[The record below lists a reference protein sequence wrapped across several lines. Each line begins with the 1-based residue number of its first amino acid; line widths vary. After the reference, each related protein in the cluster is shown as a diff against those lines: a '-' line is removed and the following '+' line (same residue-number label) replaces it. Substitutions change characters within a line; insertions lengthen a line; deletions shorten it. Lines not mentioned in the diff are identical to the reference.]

1 MNSIALRYFLE
12 VARCGSIAAAV
23 ERLHVAGSAV
33 SRQIASL
40 EYELGTPLFER
51 QPRGMVMTDAGEKL
65 AAHVRRAVLEEE
77 RVVAMIQ
84 NKGSQSSGTIKISC
98 SQGLASHFLPE
109 AARTY
114 RHRFPDIRFDIRA
127 QAPHEIVHAISEG
140 DVDLGVAYSSGQH
153 PGVSVTHRRLIPACV
168 ILSAKH
174 PLAGK
179 SAIDLRDL
187 ERFSIATSRDTTMR
201 EIINFRASLVGV
213 RLDVVFECDYSDGL
227 FQYCSSGEA
236 VTFASSSSVA
246 NWVARGELV
255 AVPLVD
261 TKLFERNIEIQV
273 MDRRTLP
280 AHVEAFI
287 DYLVSRLEEIEVPQ

>member
-153 PGVSVTHRRLIPACV
+153 PGVSVTHRRLFPACV